1 MNQENNILDE
11 MREKIKSLSPREQ
24 IDFLKQ
30 INGLLSESISV
41 SRSYV
46 DEMKQAKDS
55 LDAKRLADK
64 IKG

>member
-1 MNQENNILDE
+1 MNQENILNE
-11 MREKIKSLSPREQ
+11 MCEKIKSLSPREQ

-30 INGLLSESISV
+30 VNGLLSESIRV
-41 SRSYV
+41 SKDYV

-55 LDAKRLADK
+55 LDAKRIANQ